1 MSAGASGPKLP
12 GLAYVDYLGGGGF
25 GDVYLYENVGLRRKE
40 AVKIIREGELSDVAV
55 AQFMAEADAM
65 AGLEHPHIVLV
76 YETGTVDDG
85 RPYLRMQYYS
95 GGTMEARASNGRL
108 SIAEVLRTGVEI
120 GGALETAH
128 RAGLLHRD
136 IKPANILVSAWGTTG
151 LTDFGVASDLG
162 AAEHPGEDVGVS
174 IPWAA
179 PEMIYCD
186 TRGSVQSDVYSLA
199 ATIWHLVVG
208 RPPFEIPSGDNS
220 RLELMN
226 RVRSL
231 PPPETGRPDCP
242 AALDN
247 LLRQAMSKDPARR
260 PPSVA
265 DFVRSLQRME
275 DDLNLPRTK
284 AIVLDASR
292 GVTAAPEPAMG
303 ASSDAGTM
311 VRPRRGAA
319 SVPPVV
325 RTGGADVK
333 NDELGRARTQLRPA
347 TAGQAGP
354 RQESTQL
361 RPRTSTVT
369 IEPGPDPVATGMAR
383 GTLIAIGVGLLVVV
397 AVLGWLLL
405 ESGGGAEDPRPLATV
420 SAAPEADEAA
430 LPPGPVMV
438 KVKRSGSS
446 VNFTWNYD
454 NVITTDSYRLKFGEG
469 GETASTKRAVSVPA
483 PPKGEV
489 CLSVIVMRAD
499 GTNTTKDFPAATCG

>member
-1 MSAGASGPKLP
+1 MSQARTGPKLS

-95 GGTMEARASNGRL
+95 GGTMEARAADGRL

-162 AAEHPGEDVGVS
+162 AAEQPGEDVGVS

-179 PEMIYCD
+179 PEMIYSD

-208 RPPFEIPSGDNS
+208 RSPFEIPAGDNS

-231 PPPETGRPDCP
+231 PPPETGRADCP

-284 AIVLDASR
+284 AVVLDTSR
-292 GVTAAPEPAMG
+292 GVSPAPHPAPAASG
-303 ASSDAGTM
+303 DAGTV
-311 VRPRRGAA
+311 VRPRRGGTP
-319 SVPPVV
+319 VPPVV
-325 RTGGADVK
+325 RMPSASPKD
-333 NDELGRARTQLRPA
+333 DELGRASTQLRPA
-347 TAGQAGP
+347 TAELVGSRADA
-354 RQESTQL
+354 TQL

-369 IEPGPDPVATGMAR
+369 IEPGPDPVATGAAR
-383 GTLIAIGVGLLVVV
+383 GTLIAIGIGLLVVV

-405 ESGGGAEDPRPLATV
+405 ARADEPSAPTPLATM
-420 SAAPEADEAA
+420 SDAPAVDEEAP
-430 LPPGPVMV
+430 PPGPVTV
-438 KVKRSGSS
+438 SVRRSGSS
-446 VNFTWNYD
+446 VHFTWTYANP
-454 NVITTDSYRLKFGEG
+454 ITTDSYLLKFGESD
-469 GETASTKRAVSVPA
+469 ETTSTKRSISVPA
-483 PPKGEV
+483 PSKGKV
-489 CLSVIVMRAD
+489 CLSVKVVRAD
-499 GTNTTKDFPAATCG
+499 GSNATRHFPAATCG

>member
-1 MSAGASGPKLP
+1 MSQARTGPKLS

-95 GGTMEARASNGRL
+95 GGTMEVRAADGRL

-136 IKPANILVSAWGTTG
+136 VKPANILVSAWGTTG

-162 AAEHPGEDVGVS
+162 AAEEPGEDVGVS

-179 PEMIYCD
+179 PEMIYSD

-208 RPPFEIPSGDNS
+208 RSPFEIPAGDNS

-231 PPPETGRPDCP
+231 PPPETGRADCP

-284 AIVLDASR
+284 AVVLDTSR
-292 GVTAAPEPAMG
+292 GVTAAPEPARD
-303 ASSDAGTM
+303 APSDAGTV
-311 VRPRRGAA
+311 VRPRRVAA

-325 RTGGADVK
+325 RSAGGVK
-333 NDELGRARTQLRPA
+333 DDELGQARTQLRPA
-347 TAGQAGP
+347 TAGPVGT

-369 IEPGPDPVATGMAR
+369 IEPGPDPVATGAAR
-383 GTLIAIGVGLLVVV
+383 GTLIAIGIGLLVAVV
-397 AVLGWLLL
+397 LVGWLLL
-405 ESGGGAEDPRPLATV
+405 KNAGGAADPKPLATV

-430 LPPGPVMV
+430 PPPGPVTV

-446 VNFTWNYD
+446 VSFTWNYA
-454 NVITTDSYRLKFGEG
+454 NVLTTDSYRLKFGEG
-469 GETASTKRAVSVPA
+469 DETASTKRAVSVPA
-483 PPKGEV
+483 PPKGKV

-499 GTNTTKDFPAATCG
+499 GTNATRGGFPAATCG